1 MRQAAGRLGGG
12 QNRRKPAACPIASSQ
27 PRAAAHRRHLQRA
40 ACTVS
45 GAALRQRRAAAPA
58 PEGNSNARQGGG
70 QVAAVGAGGG
80 ATWLISGF
88 GVLGAEHS
96 GASQRTGPSVNGE
109 RGVRSGSAR
118 QLGTNGHIVPA
129 LLPMLKS
136 RAGNAA
142 RLEQGQRAMPRPPS
156 VAAAYKPSA
165 APPAPRGRNSFPRLR
180 GSSLS

>member
-1 MRQAAGRLGGG
+1 M
-12 QNRRKPAACPIASSQ
+12 
-27 PRAAAHRRHLQRA
+27 
-40 ACTVS
+40 
-45 GAALRQRRAAAPA
+45 
-58 PEGNSNARQGGG
+58 
-70 QVAAVGAGGG
+70 AAVGAGGG

-96 GASQRTGPSVNGE
+96 GAAQRTGPSVNGE

-129 LLPMLKS
+129 LLPMLKL

>member
-1 MRQAAGRLGGG
+1 M
-12 QNRRKPAACPIASSQ
+12 
-27 PRAAAHRRHLQRA
+27 
-40 ACTVS
+40 
-45 GAALRQRRAAAPA
+45 
-58 PEGNSNARQGGG
+58 
-70 QVAAVGAGGG
+70 AAVGAGGG

-96 GASQRTGPSVNGE
+96 GTGPSVNGE

-129 LLPMLKS
+129 LLPMLKL

-156 VAAAYKPSA
+156 VPAA
-165 APPAPRGRNSFPRLR
+165 
-180 GSSLS
+180 